1 MYRVLGVDSWHQR
14 DKYDLISCLNVLD
27 RCDAP
32 LSMLRQITDSLRPG
46 GVVLIALV
54 LPYGPFVEKYST
66 QARPSEELPVDNSSW
81 EAGVNTLWENVL
93 RPLGYS
99 PLAVSRVPY
108 LCEGDMDT
116 EYYALD
122 DVLLALRKN

>member
-108 LCEGDMDT
+108 LCEGTWIQSIMHWT
-116 EYYALD
+116 TFCWH
-122 DVLLALRKN
+122 